1 MMNFIALYRGPTY
14 PRPSSSRSLRS
25 PWSCADSSANWRVKP
40 TVPMMRLLFGGFGF
54 GHRTPN
60 RSAGYMRGR
69 VLAGRRAPAGGITSS
84 GP

>member
-1 MMNFIALYRGPTY
+1 MMNFIALTEVRRY
-14 PRPSSSRSLRS
+14 PRPGSSRSLRS
-25 PWSCADSSANWRVKP
+25 PGSWADSSANWRVKL

-69 VLAGRRAPAGGITSS
+69 VLAGRRAPAGGINSS